1 MRPSDVLR
9 SAARYA
15 AQDLRADLA
24 AGLAL
29 AAVALPSQMATAH
42 LAGFSPPVGF
52 VAFAAAM
59 IGFAI
64 IGANYLVVA
73 CADSTIA
80 PIFAGGLAALAA
92 VGSQEYP
99 ALCASFALLTGTI
112 LLCCGLFRLGWIAD
126 LVSKPVTIGFLAGI
140 ACHIVVSQLPSL
152 LGIDSPDGSLLQRA
166 YAIAGKLS
174 EMNRVSFFLGLAVF
188 AVTVCAEWINPRIPG
203 SLLGIAAATAAVY
216 GFGLERN
223 GVSVL
228 GQIPGQF
235 PHFQIPLVPFEHLV
249 QAAPLAFVVVATI
262 MVQTAATTREFPAPS
277 QNGSLIDLD
286 FAGVGAANLLAGY
299 FGAFPVNASPP
310 LTGIVA
316 ETGGRSKGAGLAA
329 VVLILCIAR
338 FGTGLLA
345 HVPQAALAGI
355 LFFVAMRIVRAGE
368 IIAIFRRA
376 FGEFLLILATLTAI
390 VVLPVGTGVAAGIV
404 LSLLHGI
411 WSMTRA
417 SLIIFERVPGTSI
430 WWPPSRDLKGEKL
443 EGILVI
449 AFQAPLA
456 FLNAYKFQDQARRV
470 LRHSQPEL
478 IVLEASSIVEID
490 FTAAQVIL
498 EFIEHCKQMN
508 ITFAIARLESTRAQ
522 DAFDR
527 FGVTDAVQRDHF
539 FHSVAEAIEILAKN
553 PKKSNEF
560 HEEPV

>member
-9 SAARYA
+9 SAAQYA
-15 AQDLRADLA
+15 AQNLRADLA

-42 LAGFSPPVGF
+42 LAGFSPSVGF
-52 VAFAAAM
+52 VAFAAAT

-92 VGSQEYP
+92 VGSQEYL

-152 LGIDSPDGSLLQRA
+152 LGIKAPDGNLLQQA
-166 YAIAGKLS
+166 YEIAGQLS
-174 EMNRVSFFLGLAVF
+174 EANHVSFLLGLAVF
-188 AVTVCAEWINPRIPG
+188 AVTAGAEWINPRIPG
-203 SLLGIAAATAAVY
+203 SLLGIAAATVAVY
-216 GFGLERN
+216 GFAFEGD
-223 GVSVL
+223 GVAVL

-235 PHFQIPLVPFEHLV
+235 PHFQIPLVQFEHLV

-329 VVLILCIAR
+329 VALILCIAR

-368 IIAIFRRA
+368 IITIFRRA
-376 FGEFLLILATLTAI
+376 FGEFLLILATLMAI

-430 WWPPSRDLKGEKL
+430 WWPPSRDLKGERL
-443 EGILVI
+443 DGILVI

-456 FLNAYKFQDQARRV
+456 FLNAYKFQDEARRV

-498 EFIEHCKQMN
+498 EFIEHCKQLN

-527 FGVTDAVQRDHF
+527 FDLTDAVGRDHF

-560 HEEPV
+560 RDEPV